1 MKENIAHYNYTFCG
15 GTFLG
20 VLKCGFKNWVLRFK
34 FVDGVLQDAYRQGGI
49 SAFPLAQK
57 DILETMRDDLDKQA
71 EELAKKKL
79 NDLLSV
85 IDHNSIASITKQG
98 VIYIGAERPDDGR
111 LSNLRSEAEFL
122 MQSDI
127 WKLLQETP
135 KKLAEQ
141 AMFVAGESIEDMK
154 KGRSILYT
162 LASQQ
167 KIVDILKSYQPKPK
181 EPPLAPKGDS

>member
-79 NDLLSV
+79 NDLLANV
-85 IDHNSIASITKQG
+85 DLTAIASITQQG
-98 VIYIGAERPDDGR
+98 VIYIGGVHPDDGR
-111 LSNLRSEAEFL
+111 LSNLKSEAEFL
-122 MQSDI
+122 IQSDI
-127 WKLLQETP
+127 WRLLQETP
-135 KKLAEQ
+135 KMLAEK
-141 AMFVAGESIEDMK
+141 AMFVAGESLDDLK

-162 LASQQ
+162 LASQK
-167 KIVDILKSYQPKPK
+167 KIVDLLKSYQPKPK
-181 EPPLAPKGDS
+181 APIAPKVDV